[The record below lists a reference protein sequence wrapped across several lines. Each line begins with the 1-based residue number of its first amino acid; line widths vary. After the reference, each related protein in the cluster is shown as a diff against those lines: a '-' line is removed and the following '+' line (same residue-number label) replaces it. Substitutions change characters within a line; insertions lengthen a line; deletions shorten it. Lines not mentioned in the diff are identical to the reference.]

1 MRRIA
6 WSGVRVPYAGKP
18 AGRPSLKPHFPVTKV
33 RVGGMETG
41 RTMRY
46 SVAALLWLAFAYSSH
61 AQSLAERLAQQ
72 HPEAAALTIRVAA
85 GVKTKGNYSQIVP
98 IIAQQLAST
107 NITIVPDESTGSFM
121 SATGVCLGLDEAAIV
136 QRDAASERAHT
147 SDRNAASCLGK
158 YVSLGKPLYP
168 YYGFWVVRADSPYS
182 RASGQIASI
191 RTGQTLNVA
200 AGEDGSGGQIT
211 LKNLLASDP
220 RWQSA
225 VHPTTDG
232 GTAALRLLRD
242 KNIDAFFLMD
252 DRSSAMVEQSI
263 KGEVDERGRPIFKF
277 LAINPPSKFFDLKD
291 WTGRKMYQPE
301 KLTSGWFGGIN
312 TISVDAVFIVS
323 KSWWRHDSASR
334 AAAEELGHAI
344 DTAEPAI
351 RAATRTPTGWVPASE
366 TK

>member
-1 MRRIA
+1 
-6 WSGVRVPYAGKP
+6 
-18 AGRPSLKPHFPVTKV
+18 
-33 RVGGMETG
+33 
-41 RTMRY
+41 MRY
-46 SVAALLWLAFAYSSH
+46 SAMAIVSCMLATTAQ

-72 HPEAAALTIRVAA
+72 HPDAAPITIRVAA

-107 NITIVPDESTGSFM
+107 NITVVPDESTGSFM

-147 SDRNAASCLGK
+147 SDRNAASCQGK

-182 RASGQIASI
+182 RVSGQIASV
-191 RTGQTLNVA
+191 REGQTLNVA

-211 LKNLLASDP
+211 LHNLLASDP
-220 RWQSA
+220 RWHSA

-232 GTAALRLLRD
+232 ASAALRMLRD

-252 DRSSAMVEQSI
+252 DRSSAMIEQSI
-263 KGEVDERGRPIFKF
+263 KGEVDARGRPVFKF
-277 LAINPPSKFFDLKD
+277 LTINPPAKFFGQLD

-301 KLTSGWFGGIN
+301 QLTSGWFSRID
-312 TISVDAVFIVS
+312 TVSVDAVFIIS
-323 KSWWRHDSASR
+323 RSWWRHDAASKQ
-334 AAAEELGHAI
+334 AVDALGHAI

-351 RAATRTPTGWVPASE
+351 RAATHTPAGWVPASE
-366 TK
+366 RAP

>member
-1 MRRIA
+1 M
-6 WSGVRVPYAGKP
+6 
-18 AGRPSLKPHFPVTKV
+18 SLTL
-33 RVGGMETG
+33 T
-41 RTMRY
+41 T
-46 SVAALLWLAFAYSSH
+46 AAH

-72 HPEAAALTIRVAA
+72 HPEAAAVTIRVAA
-85 GVKTKGNYSQIVP
+85 GVKTKGNFSQIVP
-98 IIAQQLAST
+98 IIAQQLANS
-107 NITIVPDESTGSFM
+107 NITVVPDESTGSFM

-168 YYGFWVVRADSPYS
+168 YYGFWVVRADSPFS
-182 RASGQIASI
+182 RVSGQIASI
-191 RTGQTLNVA
+191 HEGQTLNVA

-211 LKNLLASDP
+211 LHNLLASDP

-225 VHPTTDG
+225 VHPTSDG
-232 GTAALRLLRD
+232 GSAALRMLRD

-252 DRSSAMVEQSI
+252 DRSSAMIEQSI

-277 LAINPPSKFFDLKD
+277 LAINPPEKFYAQLD

-301 KLTSGWFGGIN
+301 KLTSGWFGGVN

-323 KSWWRHDSASR
+323 KSWWRHDAASR
-334 AAAEELGHAI
+334 QAVDELGHAL

-351 RAATRTPTGWVPASE
+351 RAATRTPGNWVPASE
-366 TK
+366 SKP

>member
-1 MRRIA
+1 
-6 WSGVRVPYAGKP
+6 
-18 AGRPSLKPHFPVTKV
+18 
-33 RVGGMETG
+33 
-41 RTMRY
+41 MRY
-46 SVAALLWLAFAYSSH
+46 LATAMMSLALTTAAH

-72 HPEAAALTIRVAA
+72 HPEAAAVTIRVAA
-85 GVKTKGNYSQIVP
+85 GVKTKGNFSQIVP
-98 IIAQQLAST
+98 IIAQQLANS
-107 NITIVPDESTGSFM
+107 NITVVPDESTGSFM

-168 YYGFWVVRADSPYS
+168 YYGFWVVRADSPFS
-182 RASGQIASI
+182 RVPGQIASI
-191 RTGQTLNVA
+191 HEGQTLNVA

-211 LKNLLASDP
+211 LHNLLASDP

-225 VHPTTDG
+225 VHPTSDG
-232 GTAALRLLRD
+232 GSAALRMLRD

-252 DRSSAMVEQSI
+252 DRSSAMIEQSI

-277 LAINPPSKFFDLKD
+277 LAINPPEKFYAQLD

-301 KLTSGWFGGIN
+301 KLTSGWFGGVN

-323 KSWWRHDSASR
+323 KSWWRHDAASR
-334 AAAEELGHAI
+334 QAVDELGHAL

-351 RAATRTPTGWVPASE
+351 RAATRTPGNWVPASE
-366 TK
+366 SKP

>member
-1 MRRIA
+1 
-6 WSGVRVPYAGKP
+6 
-18 AGRPSLKPHFPVTKV
+18 
-33 RVGGMETG
+33 
-41 RTMRY
+41 MRY
-46 SVAALLWLAFAYSSH
+46 ILAALLTIATSAQ

-72 HPEAAALTIRVAA
+72 HPEAAAITVRVAA
-85 GVKTKGNYSQIVP
+85 GVKSKGNYSQIVP

-107 NITIVPDESTGSFM
+107 NITLVPDESTGSFM
-121 SATGVCLGLDEAAIV
+121 SATG
-136 QRDAASERAHT
+136 
-147 SDRNAASCLGK
+147 
-158 YVSLGKPLYP
+158 VSLGKPLYP

-191 RTGQTLNVA
+191 HEGQVLNVA

-211 LKNLLASDP
+211 LHNLLASDP
-220 RWQSA
+220 RWHTA

-263 KGEVDERGRPIFKF
+263 KGEVDSRGRPIFKF
-277 LAINPPSKFFDLKD
+277 LTINPPEKFFDLTD

-301 KLTSGWFGGIN
+301 KLTSGWFGGVN

-334 AAAEELGHAI
+334 AAVEEIGHAL

-351 RAATRTPTGWVPASE
+351 RAATRTPTNWVPASE
-366 TK
+366 TR